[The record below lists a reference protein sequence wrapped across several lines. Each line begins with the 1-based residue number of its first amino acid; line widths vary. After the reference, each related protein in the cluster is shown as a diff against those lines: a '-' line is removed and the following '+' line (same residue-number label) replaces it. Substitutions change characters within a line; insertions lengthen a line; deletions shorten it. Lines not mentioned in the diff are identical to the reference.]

1 MKENLI
7 RTLLAV
13 LLLIASAGMASAHFT
28 MIFPSDSEDTVWDI
42 APEDYIAELGETK
55 TVYIMWG
62 HPYEHILF
70 DMTSVPEVSVMKP
83 DGTVEQLTTEEISVE
98 GMDEDGNTG
107 VSFIA
112 YKASFT
118 VDQDGDT
125 VVFVKYEDDGE
136 NLIDYTKAVIHS
148 GEEMWEGWDAEV
160 GQQTEILPYMRPY
173 GMEEGFVFAGKAM
186 YNGQPLTDA
195 PVEVEIYHTLD
206 LGIEIVE
213 LAEEMFPYDPP
224 MVFTRLT
231 KSNDNGEFVYSLD
244 EPGIWFVGATME
256 PDSGR
261 NVRGVFIVPVLEAF
275 PPAEDESQGIS
286 TAELDQAVAQAQQ
299 AADEAKQAAAQT
311 SSSSTPGF
319 GVILAVLGLVAALFV
334 ATRRT

>member
-1 MKENLI
+1 MKENLT
-7 RTLLAV
+7 RTLFAV
-13 LLLIASAGMASAHFT
+13 LLLIASTGMASAHFT
-28 MIFPSDSEDTVWDI
+28 MVFPSDSEDTVWDV

-55 TVYIMWG
+55 TVYMMWG

-70 DMTSVPEVSVMKP
+70 DMVTVPEVSVMKP
-83 DGTVEQLTTEEISVE
+83 DGTVEQLTPEEITVD
-98 GMDEDGNTG
+98 GMNEDGELGT
-107 VSFIA
+107 FKA

-125 VVFVKYEDDGE
+125 VVFVKYEDHDE
-136 NLIDYTKAVIHS
+136 DMIDYTKAVIHS

-173 GMEEGFVFAGKAM
+173 GMEEGFVFSGQAM
-186 YNGQPLTDA
+186 HNGQPLTDA
-195 PVEVEIYHTLD
+195 PVEIEIYHTLD

-256 PDSGR
+256 PESGQ
-261 NVRGVFIVPVLEAF
+261 NVRGVFIIPVLEAF
-275 PPAEDESQGIS
+275 PPAEGDSS
-286 TAELDQAVAQAQQ
+286 SAELDKAVAEAKQ
-299 AADEAKQAAAQT
+299 AADEAKQAAEQS

-319 GVILAVLGLVAALFV
+319 GAILTVTGLVAALFLV
-334 ATRRT
+334 LRRK

>member
-1 MKENLI
+1 MKENLT
-7 RTLLAV
+7 RTLFAV
-13 LLLIASAGMASAHFT
+13 LLLIASTGMASAHFT
-28 MIFPSDSEDTVWDI
+28 MVFPSDSEDTVWDV

-55 TVYIMWG
+55 TVYMMWG

-70 DMTSVPEVSVMKP
+70 DMVTVPEVSVMKP
-83 DGTVEQLTTEEISVE
+83 DGTVEQLTSEEITVD
-98 GMDEDGNTG
+98 GMNEDGELGT
-107 VSFIA
+107 FKA

-125 VVFVKYEDDGE
+125 VVFVKYEDHDE
-136 NLIDYTKAVIHS
+136 DMIDYTKAVIHS
-148 GEEMWEGWDAEV
+148 GEEMWYGWDAEV

-173 GMEEGFVFAGKAM
+173 GMEEGFVFSGQAM

-195 PVEVEIYHTLD
+195 PVEIEIYHTLD
-206 LGIEIVE
+206 AGIEIVE

-256 PDSGR
+256 PETGQ
-261 NVRGVFIVPVLEAF
+261 NVRGVFIIPVLEAF
-275 PPAEDESQGIS
+275 PPAEGDSS
-286 TAELDQAVAQAQQ
+286 SAELDKAVAEAKQ
-299 AADEAKQAAAQT
+299 AADEAKQAAEQS

-319 GVILAVLGLVAALFV
+319 GAILTVTGLVAALFLV
-334 ATRRT
+334 LRRK